1 MMKSTILG
9 VLAAV
14 SLPTLAF
21 AAPTFQPSVEAL
33 APAEQA
39 ATVEQSQHANP
50 LITVREA
57 ESRKGRGRDRDR
69 GRGRP

>member
-14 SLPTLAF
+14 SLPALAF
-21 AAPTFQPSVEAL
+21 AAL

-39 ATVEQSQHANP
+39 ATVEPSQDTNP
-50 LITVREA
+50 LVTVREA
-57 ESRKGRGRDRDR
+57 ESRNGRGRDRDR
-69 GRGRP
+69 GRRRP

>member
-14 SLPTLAF
+14 SLPALAF

-39 ATVEQSQHANP
+39 ATVEPSQDTNP
-50 LITVREA
+50 LVTVREA
-57 ESRKGRGRDRDR
+57 ESRNGRGRDRDR